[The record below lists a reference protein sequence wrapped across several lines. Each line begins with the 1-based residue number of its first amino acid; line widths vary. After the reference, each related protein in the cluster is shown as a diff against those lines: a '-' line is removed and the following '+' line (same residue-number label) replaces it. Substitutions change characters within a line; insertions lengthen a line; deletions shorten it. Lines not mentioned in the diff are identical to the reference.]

1 MAEFV
6 IWANTHGLHGMRRP
20 EELEAEG
27 WVDTGRRHHLYPSS
41 ILMKRKEVV
50 EMAVGDMEFARLQLS
65 ENRTVFIGEPPA
77 EIFITPELIGHGA
90 RHGVETII
98 TIDGHNY
105 RVIGYDNLNRALK
118 ARKVESNA
126 SKSN

>member
-1 MAEFV
+1 
-6 IWANTHGLHGMRRP
+6 MRRP

-41 ILMKRKEVV
+41 ILMKREEVTV
-50 EMAVGDMEFARLQLS
+50 DMVFVKLQLH
-65 ENRTVFIGEPPA
+65 ENKTIFIGEPPP
-77 EIFITPELIGHGA
+77 EIFIAPELVGHGA

-105 RVIGYDNLNRALK
+105 RVFGYDNLNRALK

-126 SKSN
+126 TKSD